1 MNFNTLEKM
10 ARQAL
15 KGMSIVEN
23 SNMMATNG
31 YLSPAEHRSLTSLS
45 WQIAANVQATSGV
58 ASGTYAMIRPNRF
71 WG

>member
-1 MNFNTLEKM
+1 MNLNTLEKM

-15 KGMSIVEN
+15 KGMNIVEK
-23 SNMMATNG
+23 SNMMATDG

-45 WQIAANVQATSGV
+45 WQIAANVQATSG
-58 ASGTYAMIRPNRF
+58 AAAGTYAIVQPNRF